1 MDLFKNKNEYKT
13 KKLFITRAL
22 EYYIKNND
30 VDDLIKHSS
39 LKTIKESYKKYF
51 QEKMSLDEEYSSE
64 NEELL
69 EVDNDKIIYNNNNIL
84 DLYDE
89 KSIGSSSKEENNKNN
104 IINVDE
110 TNSDGDGNINKKN
123 EIKKMLF

>member
-1 MDLFKNKNEYKT
+1 MNIKQ
-13 KKLFITRAL
+13 ITRAL
-22 EYYIKNND
+22 AYYIKNND

-39 LKTIKESYKKYF
+39 LKTIKESYKKYL
-51 QEKMSLDEEYSSE
+51 QEKMSLDEEYSSK

-69 EVDNDKIIYNNNNIL
+69 DDDYDEILYYNNKIL
-84 DLYDE
+84 DSYDG

-110 TNSDGDGNINKKN
+110 TNSDGNINKKRR
-123 EIKKMLF
+123 

>member
-1 MDLFKNKNEYKT
+1 MDLFKNNNKYKT